1 MSQEEWVEPRG
12 PHLPDA
18 IARIPLGVWPF
29 VAVAVLA
36 AYGRVSLL
44 RPISFESPA
53 DVLWVI
59 VGTVDAVAAP
69 LLGAALFYRHPRAH
83 RTVPAV
89 AFGTVV
95 FAFTTVVDALREPVL
110 NSIAPPPM
118 FGSLDEAFVTV
129 AGTGY
134 SAIEA
139 LLLVFALTY
148 LAIGL
153 GDARQCK
160 DSRDGRPIMLGLL
173 LCAVGAPLAGGILAA
188 PWPAEM
194 STQIVV
200 GLVAQLLTNLA
211 WAYLGWTAYRGWQ
224 AGEQPNVGWGLVA
237 LAAVGYVI
245 VVIVF
250 ALLSVVLWIIGPTET
265 QVPLIYEIAQLLTV
279 GLAAFWLALLAAF
292 WLGLPAEPDPDE
304 IVPSEDLE
312 PA

>member
-18 IARIPLGVWPF
+18 ITRIPLGLWPF
-29 VAVAVLA
+29 LAVAVLA
-36 AYGRVSLL
+36 AYGRVSLI
-44 RPISFESPA
+44 RPTSFESPA
-53 DVLWVI
+53 ELLWVL

-89 AFGTVV
+89 AFATVL
-95 FAFTTVVDALREPVL
+95 FAFTTVVDALREPVM

-118 FGSLDEAFVTV
+118 FGSLDEGFVTL

-148 LAIGL
+148 LAVGL
-153 GDARQCK
+153 GDARQFR
-160 DSRDGRPIMLGLL
+160 DSRNGRPIMVGLL
-173 LCAVGAPLAGGILAA
+173 VCAVGSPLVGGLLAS
-188 PWPAEM
+188 PWPAGM
-194 STQIVV
+194 TMQIVV
-200 GLVAQLLTNLA
+200 SLIAQLLTNLA

-224 AGEQPNVGWGLVA
+224 ANEEPNVGWGLVT
-237 LAAVGYVI
+237 LAAIGYVI

-265 QVPLIYEIAQLLTV
+265 QVPLIYEFAQLLTF

-292 WLGLPAEPDPDE
+292 WLGLPAEPDPDDVASGE
-304 IVPSEDLE
+304 ELE

>member
-18 IARIPLGVWPF
+18 ITRIPLGVWPF
-29 VAVAVLA
+29 LAVAVLA

-44 RPISFESPA
+44 RPELFATPA
-53 DVLWVI
+53 NILWVI

-89 AFGTVV
+89 AFGTVL

-153 GDARQCK
+153 GDARQF
-160 DSRDGRPIMLGLL
+160 RDRRSGRPIMVVLL
-173 LCAVGAPLAGGILAA
+173 LCSVGAPLAGGILAS

-194 STQIVV
+194 TTQIVV
-200 GLVAQLLTNLA
+200 SLIAQLLTNLA

-224 AGEQPNVGWGLVA
+224 AHEEPTLGWGLVA
-237 LAAVGYVI
+237 LAAIGYVI

-250 ALLSVVLWIIGPTET
+250 ALLSVVLWVIGPTET
-265 QVPLIYEIAQLLTV
+265 QVPLIYEFAQLLTV
-279 GLAAFWLALLAAF
+279 GLAAFWLALLGAL
-292 WLGLPAEPDPDE
+292 WLGLPAERDPVVVARSDE
-304 IVPSEDLE
+304 LE